1 MRRTR
6 GAQLRRQLAADRR
19 AECARAKLRRD
30 MLAARSI
37 TRASTVATR
46 VFGNLPQ
53 ECIIRI
59 FEFKRRLELGHRL
72 LWFRCWRLELDM
84 WTCCW
89 QQLWG
94 TIVPPGQRVWGGTG
108 PARQNCH
115 HVFGGSTIPKRALR
129 RPARSCMEPWLLAN
143 DPAATTRTVLHMLRP
158 SDGPLAIQQ
167 AVIPGATVL
176 VLQLVLSYCMR
187 NPSHKARSSCAQL
200 WET

>member
-6 GAQLRRQLAADRR
+6 GAQLRQQLAADRR
-19 AECARAKLRRD
+19 AECARVKLRRA
-30 MLAARSI
+30 MIAARSI

-84 WTCCW
+84 WSCCW

-94 TIVPPGQRVWGGTG
+94 TIVPPGQRVWGGVG
-108 PARQNCH
+108 PAAGCSAAARFPSVH
-115 HVFGGSTIPKRALR
+115 YADRLAVAWSHGYWPTIPPPPRERYFTCCDR
-129 RPARSCMEPWLLAN
+129 R
-143 DPAATTRTVLHMLRP
+143 T
-158 SDGPLAIQQ
+158 GQ
-167 AVIPGATVL
+167 
-176 VLQLVLSYCMR
+176 
-187 NPSHKARSSCAQL
+187 
-200 WET
+200 